1 MLAVRMPPCLTKT
14 RLGCPPTMANRP
26 AGYRLTASVSALHS
40 LQSTAVPLQ
49 PPGAVGQLWE
59 FLRARLMRV
68 VDPSTTPGRVRIYRD
83 DQAPTTQPLQGL
95 KGPRKWARVHA
106 AEKIVPEV
114 DAVSHHCHAKRRE
127 MSESLLRR
135 PGWYNRLRRTPAQ
148 NRENAALDR
157 SLD

>member
-1 MLAVRMPPCLTKT
+1 
-14 RLGCPPTMANRP
+14 
-26 AGYRLTASVSALHS
+26 
-40 LQSTAVPLQ
+40 
-49 PPGAVGQLWE
+49 
-59 FLRARLMRV
+59 MRV
-68 VDPSTTPGRVRIYRD
+68 VEPSTTPGRVRIYRD

-135 PGWYNRLRRTPAQ
+135 PGVAMRLVNSVIEVGGVMRIRGSFKRMLHEVHRVIQ
-148 NRENAALDR
+148 II
-157 SLD
+157 